1 MFLCFGIIITI
12 ERQGT
17 FNKKNDFHLVKISYQ
32 KKTYKGYIMANS
44 IEKLLTELNV
54 RLDEHFTL
62 FDLQLSHL
70 SILSSK
76 SNLLI
81 HFSYVQEK
89 LNNPFV
95 LNLYQYFQDEE
106 SQSHFNLL
114 GTIEKSSSFS
124 IDDVFYLL
132 ENF

>member
-1 MFLCFGIIITI
+1 
-12 ERQGT
+12 
-17 FNKKNDFHLVKISYQ
+17 
-32 KKTYKGYIMANS
+32 MANS

-62 FDLQLSHL
+62 FDLQLSHF

-106 SQSHFNLL
+106 SQSYFNLL
-114 GTIEKSSSFS
+114 GAIEKSSSFS
-124 IDDVFYLL
+124 IDDVLYLL